1 MSVGTGSVEADAVDR
16 SHVVSELGLAIRL
29 DGDGLAGNAIVTRE
43 MHVPG
48 TEDLRLSVLV
58 AWADVLTGLLTGTAV
73 TPRVPVTLDLTV
85 DLPTPLHG
93 TPALGGA
100 ARILK
105 AGRSVVVSE
114 VTFVAD
120 GGSEPVALAT
130 ASFMPAPDV
139 TLTLPPLAE
148 SRSLLEQPRQRLTAP
163 FAERAGCERRA
174 PGVAELPRREDALN
188 ASNTINGALI
198 ALVME
203 EAALSAAP
211 GSVLSSLAL
220 RYLRPARVGPLVAT
234 ATRHGDLLRVAARD
248 TGADDRLVA
257 TATARLT
264 PA

>member
-1 MSVGTGSVEADAVDR
+1 MAVGTDAVDR
-16 SHVVSELGLAIRL
+16 SHVISELGMAIRL
-29 DGDGLAGNAIVTRE
+29 DGDGLAGDAVVTPE

-48 TEDLRLSVLV
+48 TDVLRLSVLV

-73 TPRVPVTLDLTV
+73 APRVPVTLDLAV
-85 DLPTPLHG
+85 DVPRPLRG
-93 TPALGGA
+93 TPTVVGV

-105 AGRSVVVSE
+105 AGRSVVVLDVAF
-114 VTFVAD
+114 VTE
-120 GGSEPVALAT
+120 GGAEPVALGT

-148 SRSLLEQPRQRLTAP
+148 SPSLLERPRDRLSAP
-163 FAERAGCERRA
+163 FAERAGCERRG

-211 GSVLSSLAL
+211 GAVLSSLAL

-257 TATARLT
+257 TATARI
-264 PA
+264 ASA